1 MHPDDPFP
9 IERCS
14 PRLGN
19 VILAVFQGRCPTIQE
34 VFSISPKQW
43 LKVPG
48 MGPTLL
54 NEMEASMR
62 GYQGWAKGRASER
75 ITDAELIARL
85 ERLQRDL
92 ERFRRDLL
100 ILMSERQSKDGSSDD
115 ADLH

>member
-1 MHPDDPFP
+1 MLAD
-9 IERCS
+9 
-14 PRLGN
+14 LGN
-19 VILAVFQGRCPTIQE
+19 ALTFPEPSQNSGAVLAPPYVIGVA
-34 VFSISPKQW
+34 KQW

-75 ITDAELIARL
+75 VADAELLARL